1 MHRIL
6 RMVDSGAFG
15 LSRAVLFILLIL
27 SEIANIRLLAADTA
41 ASTEE
46 ASCELVSIRGE
57 KIGHWLLVD

>member
-27 SEIANIRLLAADTA
+27 SEIANIRLLAAETA
-41 ASTEE
+41 ASTT
-46 ASCELVSIRGE
+46 ATL
-57 KIGHWLLVD
+57 